1 MKKLLTK
8 KFRERESK
16 INRKL
21 AGKKAEA
28 TRKYNQRLKQVLN
41 IEES

>member
-28 TRKYNQRLKQVLN
+28 TRKYNQKIKGLLKCL
-41 IEES
+41 I

>member
-1 MKKLLTK
+1 MKKLLTR

-21 AGKKAEA
+21 AGKKADA
-28 TRKYNQRLKQVLN
+28 TRKYNQRLKQALN
-41 IEES
+41 NQES

>member
-1 MKKLLTK
+1 MKKLLNK

-21 AGKKAEA
+21 AGKKAES
-28 TRKYNQRLKQVLN
+28 TRKYNQRLKQALN
-41 IEES
+41 NHEI